1 MVDSYRF
8 LDPITK
14 RVVRS
19 WAGLPLTAPIPWTP
33 LRKPLPECT
42 VALVSSAALS
52 LRGDRP
58 FDPEI
63 ERRDPWSA
71 DPSYRVLP
79 AATHTGEVH
88 VGHLHINPKFALADL
103 NTVLPLTRLSELAHS
118 GAIGRSA
125 PSHYSFM
132 GYTLRPEP
140 LLRDSVPRIIEQL
153 RREQVDAVLL
163 VPV

>member
-14 RVVRS
+14 RIIRH
-19 WAGLPLTAPIPWTP
+19 WTTLPPSEPIPWTP
-33 LRKPLPECT
+33 LSKPLAQST
-42 VALVSSAALS
+42 IALVSSAALS
-52 LRGDRP
+52 LHTDPP

-63 ERRDPWSA
+63 EHRDPWFA
-71 DPSYRVLP
+71 DPSYRILP
-79 AATHTGEVH
+79 ATTRTGEVH
-88 VGHLHINPKFALADL
+88 VGHIHINPQFALADL
-103 NTVLPLTRLSELAHS
+103 NSVLPLTRLAELEHL

-140 LLRDSVPRIIEQL
+140 LLRQSVPAIIDQL
-153 RREQVDAVLL
+153 RREHVDAVLL